1 VTDAGSI
8 WKEWTPAVVLSLV
21 LNILMFGALP
31 GLMERDNT
39 VTGRQVPMRA
49 VNFVRLR
56 KEIPPV
62 RPKPLPEKKQPP
74 KAGKVPPQMSQP
86 KRAPQLT
93 LPFKPTRFTPLTPGT
108 ISVPLA
114 RGITIGSNPYERQ
127 WELNDLDRPLTPIVR
142 IPPLYP
148 LRAKRQGLEGW
159 VRVKFLVLKTGKVD
173 RIKIQASEP
182 EGIFDNS
189 VRRCVS
195 SWNFKPG
202 TVDGEPVDVWAET
215 VVRFELK

>member
-1 VTDAGSI
+1 MTDAGSI
-8 WKEWTPAVVLSLV
+8 WKEWVPAACLSLV
-21 LNILMFGALP
+21 LNVLMFGALP

-39 VTGRQVPMRA
+39 ATARQVPMRT

-56 KEIPPV
+56 KETPPV
-62 RPKPLPEKKQPP
+62 RPKPLSQKKQPP
-74 KAGKVPPQMSQP
+74 KARKATPQMSQP
-86 KRAPQLT
+86 EHAPQLT
-93 LPFKPTRFTPLTPGT
+93 LPFKPTRFTPLAPGS

-114 RGITIGSNPYERQ
+114 RGITIGSNPYARQ
-127 WELNDLDRPLTPIVR
+127 WGLNDLDRPLTPIVR

-148 LRAKRQGLEGW
+148 LRAKRRGVEGW

-173 RIKIQASEP
+173 QIKIVETEP

-195 SWNFKPG
+195 SWDFKPG

-215 VVRFELK
+215 VIRFKLQ